1 MSERLSYLKTFRY
14 AHNRKRKRLKSWT
27 LVGKMNT
34 SCNIRNRTTFRR
46 TTVVLQRDLPAA
58 AAAAAAK
65 AYSNSKLQKQQA
77 AEITN
82 SRSAVY
88 LVRCS
93 APAGISTLIFS
104 LSSSFATK
112 QYNNK

>member
-1 MSERLSYLKTFRY
+1 
-14 AHNRKRKRLKSWT
+14 
-27 LVGKMNT
+27 MNT

-58 AAAAAAK
+58 AAAAAEVC
-65 AYSNSKLQKQQA
+65 SNSKLQKQQA

-93 APAGISTLIFS
+93 APAGISTLILS
-104 LSSSFATK
+104 LSSSSATK

>member
-1 MSERLSYLKTFRY
+1 
-14 AHNRKRKRLKSWT
+14 
-27 LVGKMNT
+27 MNT

-58 AAAAAAK
+58 AAAAAAEVC
-65 AYSNSKLQKQQA
+65 SNSKLQKQQA